1 MMDFV
6 LLIVFLNYVMNVI
19 EVIFIVQN
27 VIINREIWDW
37 KFMIILLI
45 VVCVFTKIALIV
57 EMIIRI
63 VLNVK
68 EGRELL
74 MAIANF
80 VFNQSV

>member
-1 MMDFV
+1 MDFV
-6 LLIVFLNYVMNVI
+6 LLIVILNIVMNVKM
-19 EVIFIVQN
+19 VIFIVQN
-27 VIINREIWDW
+27 VINREIWDW

-68 EGRELL
+68 EDRELL

>member
-27 VIINREIWDW
+27 VINREIWDW
-37 KFMIILLI
+37 KFMIIILI